1 VFCLTHQG
9 EFPMR
14 REPWGSASWQDR
26 PEPPPFS
33 PGDQLLG
40 YGVTAAGIAGG
51 LVWATGQVAGLA
63 FGHTWLH
70 VDPAE
75 LAGVLVQVRQHLDD
89 PQLAWPADA
98 QRALPGPVG
107 MYAAFTATTAAA
119 GAAAGQVLRL
129 VGAGD
134 RPRLGRPGRATRE
147 RSSTW
152 ARRSELRGC
161 WSATPSPVGWSLAA
175 PAA

>member
-1 VFCLTHQG
+1 MFCLTHQG

-75 LAGVLVQVRQHLDD
+75 LAAHGGPVR
-89 PQLAWPADA
+89 PDA
-98 QRALPGPVG
+98 QHAGNRRDEGSARCHAVPSL
-107 MYAAFTATTAAA
+107 TTRTFS
-119 GAAAGQVLRL
+119 GTVTSR
-129 VGAGD
+129 
-134 RPRLGRPGRATRE
+134 
-147 RSSTW
+147 
-152 ARRSELRGC
+152 
-161 WSATPSPVGWSLAA
+161 WSLSGTS
-175 PAA
+175 